1 MLFPLET
8 DDPMKLED
16 ENPAANGAAMLSK
29 AVVVN
34 FIFQNKRGKNQNQI
48 LIAMNISTI
57 STQYPMIIT
66 LTTDDQSIAIQKN

>member
-34 FIFQNKRGKNQNQI
+34 FIFQNKRGKNQNQN
-48 LIAMNISTI
+48 LIQMNISTI

-66 LTTDDQSIAIQKN
+66 LTDDQSIAIIQKN

>member
-34 FIFQNKRGKNQNQI
+34 FIFQNKRGKNQNLI
-48 LIAMNISTI
+48 LMNISTI